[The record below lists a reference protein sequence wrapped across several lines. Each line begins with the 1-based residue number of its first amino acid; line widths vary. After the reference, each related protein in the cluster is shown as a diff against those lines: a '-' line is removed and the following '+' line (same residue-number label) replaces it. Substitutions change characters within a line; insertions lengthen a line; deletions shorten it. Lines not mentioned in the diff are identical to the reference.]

1 MTEETLGHIEEEP
14 SPIPAPDIP
23 VVSLWDPTPPPSMPQ
38 KPDLTTEQKLD
49 RLFDLLKSFG
59 WRLGEALHHIFAH
72 KDSEIILFTVP
83 SGMAWLTSPHG
94 RGYPDRLMFDTFT
107 PYSEIR
113 TVRQALTAFAAQSCS
128 DFLERESGTAVKP
141 SGGLW
146 AEIGNGTHED
156 SSSAEWKDLRTAIQE
171 AALNL
176 RTNQRLAVHFMHI
189 IAEPKPRSRKGIL
202 TVRKPRPRDN
212 VVTSCLA
219 ALDFCKND
227 NARLLPLARGILYL
241 SSNVPMEIMSHNSR
255 LAHTHPHTTMAN
267 HFHKQRDFR
276 IGRENSMSIGIAGT
290 SFQFRVDLAA
300 LDISDKRNRI
310 IQSRR
315 PQITVEDLLAMI
327 DQPHIKNIGI
337 LQFIESL
344 TNYIPHASV
353 YKKELYLRYRTRV
366 AKLSVPSGKTDIF
379 PLGKNEASITELKD
393 GLLDFLDQIGQVY
406 GDYDLRLWF
415 GGGDGMS
422 YNNMLLLKKYLQN
435 HPDPFQSFELLQP
448 VLQLWHTMWT
458 DLCRIFETH
467 WGAPLND
474 NPDLMRNSAHQAT
487 IKLHLFALECR
498 AQSFPRKDL
507 GH

>member
-1 MTEETLGHIEEEP
+1 
-14 SPIPAPDIP
+14 
-23 VVSLWDPTPPPSMPQ
+23 Q

-72 KDSEIILFTVP
+72 KDSEDNTIHRSQRHGSIMESYLSGKTKYTVSGILE
-83 SGMAWLTSPHG
+83 AWLTSPYG
-94 RGYPDRLMFDTFT
+94 RGYPDRLMFDTAT

-146 AEIGNGTHED
+146 AEIGNGTRED
-156 SSSAEWKDLRTAIQE
+156 GSSAEWKDLRTAIQE

-202 TVRKPRPRDN
+202 TVRKSRPRDN

-255 LAHTHPHTTMAN
+255 LAHTPSVNTIKVALRGFSDQKAIVIRTRGRDVSVTNHSDGRITTMAN
-267 HFHKQRDFR
+267 VLIFDNVQHFHKQRDFR
-276 IGRENSMSIGIAGT
+276 IGRENSMIIGIAGT
-290 SFQFRVDLAA
+290 FFQFRVDLAA

-366 AKLSVPSGKTDIF
+366 AKLSVPSGKNDIF
-379 PLGKNEASITELKD
+379 PLATSGKNEASITELKD
-393 GLLDFLDQIGQVY
+393 GLLDFLNQIG
-406 GDYDLRLWF
+406 
-415 GGGDGMS
+415 
-422 YNNMLLLKKYLQN
+422 
-435 HPDPFQSFELLQP
+435 
-448 VLQLWHTMWT
+448 
-458 DLCRIFETH
+458 
-467 WGAPLND
+467 
-474 NPDLMRNSAHQAT
+474 
-487 IKLHLFALECR
+487 
-498 AQSFPRKDL
+498 
-507 GH
+507 